1 MRIFWGMVEV
11 SLPDRWA
18 HILTVHLLKL
28 LYLFEVLMIVGGI
41 FLSSNAVQR
50 FGFLAIAITL
60 AIHCLIFILR
70 DFTLKRTTWAR
81 ATVGVLGAVVIF
93 AALLGIVMLG
103 GVVGIDPVWRMVQY
117 LHDTIA
123 GS

>member
-60 AIHCLIFILR
+60 AIHCLILILR

-123 GS
+123 GT